1 MIVLMKLKWNNC
13 FTYGDN
19 NSLILNDAGLTQIV
33 GANGAGKS
41 SIPVLIEEVLF
52 NKNSRNI
59 KKADIV
65 NRNTK
70 DSKYLV
76 ELDFSVDKDQYKVIV
91 ARSKTLK
98 VTLSKNG
105 KDISSHTATN
115 TFKTIEELLGL
126 DFKTF
131 SQLVYQ
137 NTNSSLQFLTATDTT
152 RKRFLIDL
160 LDLSKYVEYF
170 EIFKNLAKDYNSK
183 IVALDS
189 KINTCKKWLDSN
201 KLDSMEVLKPQKI
214 EISVEEDLKE
224 LSFLQGEFENISQKN
239 QKISKNNLFK
249 SQLAGI
255 NLQEFSDLK
264 KLEIRGYDDLV
275 EELGALKSSKD
286 SATKELMKL
295 KKLGDNCPTC
305 TQPVDKGFIETL
317 KKQHLLEIQMAD
329 EQSHV
334 INTEITRLK
343 EHNTKVRKKLKAE
356 NDWQSLY
363 KAIDPDLQ
371 EEPLNAETL
380 QSSIKAIQETVRKK
394 KKEIEDIIA
403 ENTRIEKN
411 NTRIAVIQEQTEKIN
426 EELRKASVD
435 LDEISE
441 ITTKLEILKKAF
453 STNGLIAYKI
463 EYLIKEL
470 ESLVNDYLLDMS
482 DGRFSINFIVNKDKL
497 NVVITDNGKEVEITS
512 LSSGECARVTT
523 STLLAIRKL
532 MNSISKSRINVLF
545 LDEVISTL
553 DYAGRERLVDVLVKE
568 DKLNTF
574 VVSHEWTH
582 PLLNKLSIVKE
593 NNISRV
599 E

>member
-1 MIVLMKLKWNNC
+1 MIVLQKLKWNNC

-33 GANGAGKS
+33 GTNGAGKS

-70 DSKYLV
+70 DFKYSI
-76 ELDFSVDKDQYKVIV
+76 ELDFSVDRDQYKVIV

-160 LDLSKYVEYF
+160 LDLSEYVEYF

-183 IVALDS
+183 IVALES

-214 EISVEEDLKE
+214 EISVEEDLKN

-255 NLQEFSDLK
+255 NLQEFSELK

-305 TQPVDKGFIETL
+305 TQPVDKEFIETL

-394 KKEIEDIIA
+394 KKEIEDIIT

-532 MNSISKSRINVLF
+532 MNSISKSRINALF

-593 NNISRV
+593 NNISRI

>member
-593 NNISRV
+593 NNISRI